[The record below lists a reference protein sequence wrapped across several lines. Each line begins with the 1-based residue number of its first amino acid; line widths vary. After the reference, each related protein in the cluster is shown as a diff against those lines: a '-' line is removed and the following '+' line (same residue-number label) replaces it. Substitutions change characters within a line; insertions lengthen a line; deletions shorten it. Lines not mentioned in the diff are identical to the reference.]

1 MFRFRSAAF
10 VAGCSHVTCRPFVYS
25 IPISCV
31 VRYQTTSTKIVL
43 RFRFFGFRFAV
54 RHQKTSPWDIL
65 YLDRPLVTGSSS
77 FRQSPPFRQ
86 ITSKQA
92 DLLLTSR
99 SPSNRQP
106 PSLTGSLLLWISPS
120 SRCVEIDQQHA
131 TQLIVLKFE
140 TKRLF
145 CPPNATDVV
154 KGANQVVFSEKS

>member
-25 IPISCV
+25 ISISCV

-65 YLDRPLVTGSSS
+65 YLDRPLVTGSST

-106 PSLTGSLLLWISPS
+106 PSLTGGLLPWQAAS
-120 SRCVEIDQQHA
+120 SCEFLLQAV
-131 TQLIVLKFE
+131 VLKS
-140 TKRLF
+140 TNSTRLNWSF
-145 CPPNATDVV
+145 WNSRR
-154 KGANQVVFSEKS
+154 KGFSAHPTRPM